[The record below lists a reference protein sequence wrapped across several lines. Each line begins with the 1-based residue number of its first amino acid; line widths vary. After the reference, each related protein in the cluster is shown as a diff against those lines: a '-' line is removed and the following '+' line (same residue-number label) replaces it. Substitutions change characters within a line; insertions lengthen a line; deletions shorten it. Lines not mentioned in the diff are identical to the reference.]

1 MHNTKSVLKASTLNI
16 LAQKIEPPVQELS
29 NLAIKAIRLKATDPN
44 AKLFLDE
51 YQASTMTNLE
61 VATLRKRRWQGLPPR
76 FYKIGSKIRYDYFE
90 LQEFLN
96 SCSRVS
102 TTDEGRVGHALA
114 R

>member
-1 MHNTKSVLKASTLNI
+1 MNQTMSLFNTSSLYLSAEQIKT
-16 LAQKIEPPVQELS
+16 PVEELS
-29 NLAIKAIRLKATDPN
+29 NLATKASQLRSSDPN
-44 AKLFLDE
+44 ARLLLDE
-51 YQASTMTNLE
+51 HQASTITNLE

-96 SCSRVS
+96 SCSRAS
-102 TTDEGRVGHALA
+102 TTDEGRTGHALA